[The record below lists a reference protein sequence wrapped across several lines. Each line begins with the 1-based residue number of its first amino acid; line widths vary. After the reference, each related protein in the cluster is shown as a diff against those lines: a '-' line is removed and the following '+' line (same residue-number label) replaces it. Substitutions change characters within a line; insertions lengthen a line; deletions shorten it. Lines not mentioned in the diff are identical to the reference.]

1 MEEITG
7 IVERIT
13 FQSEDSG
20 FTVARLSE
28 PYKQS
33 PTAIVGVM
41 AGLQAGES
49 IRCKGYWK
57 EDKRFGKQFDVK
69 EYQLHT
75 PATINA
81 IERYLASGLIK
92 GLGRIFAKRIVKKF
106 GKQTLEILDKTP
118 DKLLEIPGLGKNK
131 LQQVVESWKAQR
143 QVREVMLFLQKYGV
157 SPTYAQKI
165 YKTYKNDS
173 IRKVKSN
180 PYRLA
185 NDIFGIGFKKADE
198 VARNMGLALEA
209 PQRIEA
215 GIVYALEKLA
225 QQGHVCHPVDLF
237 LQAAA
242 RLLHI
247 DPELIN
253 QSLGELLRRKRIAI
267 EPLEL
272 EGQMKAFIWKI
283 NLYREEQGIVEE
295 LQRLSLHEKEIS
307 VRYPEKAM
315 QWAAEKLGLQMA
327 DAQAE
332 AVLKSLSE
340 KVHIITGGPGTGK
353 STITKVI
360 LRIMRKHSNKIV
372 LAAPTG
378 RASKRLS
385 NITGMEATTIHS
397 LLSVDFQM
405 GGFRHNKDNP
415 LDGDVFIVDEAS
427 MMDTQ
432 LTYSLLQAIP
442 DRGQLLL
449 IGDVDQLPSVGPGNV
464 LRDLLESEQLP
475 ATRLREIFRQA
486 AHSKITINA
495 HKINQGVF
503 PDLDIEADSDFF
515 FIQSRETHKI
525 IDWVRDLV
533 DGRLSKKYGLDP
545 ITDIQVLSPMRRGSL
560 GTYVLNDAL
569 QKALNPRDKKQGLK
583 RGDQFFLVG
592 DKIMQIR
599 NNYDKGV
606 FNGDVGLIHSIDQEE
621 RFLVAK
627 IGQKTIDYKFSE
639 LGELE
644 LAYAVSVHK
653 YQGSECPCIV
663 MPLHES
669 HYKLLYRNLVYT
681 GITRGK
687 KLVVLVGSPKAL
699 QMAIANEEVK
709 ERFTGLRNALQ
720 KEERKAS
727 KGFPPI
733 QIIPPLGTQ
742 EQ

>member
-7 IVERIT
+7 IVDRIT

-28 PYKQS
+28 AYKKT
-33 PTAIVGVM
+33 PTPIVGVM
-41 AGLQAGES
+41 MGLQEGES
-49 IRCKGYWK
+49 ICCKGYWK
-57 EDKRFGKQFDVK
+57 EDKRFGKQFEVK
-69 EYQLHT
+69 EYQLHV
-75 PATINA
+75 PATVNA

-92 GLGRIFAKRIVKKF
+92 GLGRVFAKRIVKKF
-106 GKQTLEILDKTP
+106 GKETLEVLDKNP
-118 DKLLEIPGLGKNK
+118 EKLLDIPGLGKNK
-131 LQQVVESWKAQR
+131 LQQVTESWRAQR
-143 QVREVMLFLQKYGV
+143 QVREVMIFLQKYGV

-165 YKTYKNDS
+165 YKTYRDDS

-198 VARNMGLALEA
+198 VARNMGLTLEA

-215 GIVYALEKLA
+215 GIVYALEQLA
-225 QQGHVCHPVDLF
+225 QQGHVCYPVDQF

-242 RLLHI
+242 RLLAI
-247 DPELIN
+247 DPDLIN
-253 QSLGELLRRKRIAI
+253 QLLGELLRRKHIVV

-272 EGQMKAFIWKI
+272 DGQMKAFIWKT
-283 NLYREEQGIVEE
+283 NLYRQEQGIVEE
-295 LQRLSLHEKEIS
+295 LQRLGLHGKEIA

-315 QWAAEKLGLQMA
+315 NWAAEKLSIQLA

-385 NITGMEATTIHS
+385 NITGMDATTIHS

-432 LTYSLLQAIP
+432 LMYSLLQAIP
-442 DRGQLLL
+442 DKGQLLL

-495 HKINQGVF
+495 HKINQGFF
-503 PDLDIEADSDFF
+503 PDIDIEADSDFF
-515 FIQSRETHKI
+515 FIRANQPAKI

-533 DGRLSKKYGLDP
+533 NGRLSKKYNLDP
-545 ITDIQVLSPMRRGSL
+545 VKDIQVLSPMRRGNL
-560 GTYVLNDAL
+560 GTHVLNTAL
-569 QKALNPRDKKQGLK
+569 QNALNPRDKKEGLK
-583 RGDQFFLVG
+583 RGEQVFLVD

-606 FNGDVGLIHSIDQEE
+606 FNGDVGRIQSIDHDE

-627 IGQKTIDYKFSE
+627 IGPKLVDYKFSE
-639 LGELE
+639 LHELE

-669 HYKLLYRNLVYT
+669 HYKLLYRNLIYT

-709 ERFTGLRNALQ
+709 GRFTGLKEALQ
-720 KEERKAS
+720 KEQQKEA

-733 QIIPPLGTQ
+733 QIIPPLGSDET
-742 EQ
+742 